1 MEKSPGAVLFADPGG
16 LARSCCVE
24 SCERLMAAET
34 DGKLRGA
41 RTMTAPA
48 KPEVLIRAD
57 GRVGRITLNRPEAIN
72 ALTYSMVG
80 AIWTAL
86 LSWKSESAIEL
97 VVLDGTGN
105 RGFCAGGDIRALYN
119 SRLYGS
125 AFVRAFL
132 RNEYHLN
139 ALIHRYPKP
148 IIAIQDGVVMGGG
161 IGLSAHANHRIV
173 TERSEL
179 AMPETGIGFI
189 PDVGGTWLLAHAPG
203 ETGLYLGLTGVRMS
217 AADAIYAGFAN
228 IMVPVSQIPRLIAS
242 LGATDHLDPVVV
254 IQRFAGEPGASELA
268 ALRPMIDKD
277 FASDR
282 IDTIIEA
289 LGRSGQEWGSK
300 NRAALDKSS
309 PKALALTHAAIRR
322 ARHLGSLEEAL
333 NIEYRLACRLFEDGE
348 FPEGVRALLIDK
360 DQRPKWKP
368 QRIEDVSPQLV
379 AAYFSP
385 MADELGL
392 KSPAI

>member
-1 MEKSPGAVLFADPGG
+1 
-16 LARSCCVE
+16 
-24 SCERLMAAET
+24 
-34 DGKLRGA
+34 
-41 RTMTAPA
+41 MTAQA

-72 ALTYSMVG
+72 ALTYSMIG
-80 AIWTAL
+80 AISTAL

-97 VVLDGTGN
+97 VIVDGAGN
-105 RGFCAGGDIRALYN
+105 RGFCAGGDVRALYN

-132 RNEYHLN
+132 RDEYHLN

-148 IIAIQDGVVMGGG
+148 IIAIQDGLVMGGG
-161 IGLSAHANHRIV
+161 IGLSAHASHRVV

-189 PDVGGTWLLAHAPG
+189 PDVGGTWLLARAPG
-203 ETGLYLGLTGVRMS
+203 ETGLYLGLTGVRMG
-217 AADAIYAGFAN
+217 AADAIYAGFAD
-228 IMVPVSQIPRLIAS
+228 IMVPVSRIPEFIMS
-242 LGATDHLDPVVV
+242 LGATNHLDPRVAV
-254 IQRFAGEPGASELA
+254 QQFSSEPGASELA
-268 ALRPMIDKD
+268 TLRPMIDKN

-282 IDTIIEA
+282 IDGIIET
-289 LGRSGQEWGSK
+289 LSRSGQDWSAK
-300 NRAALDKSS
+300 NRVAIEKRS
-309 PKALALTHAAIRR
+309 PKALALTHAAIHR
-322 ARHLGSLEEAL
+322 ARHLSSLEEAL

-368 QRIEDVSPQLV
+368 QRIEDVLPQMI

-392 KSPAI
+392 KSPAN